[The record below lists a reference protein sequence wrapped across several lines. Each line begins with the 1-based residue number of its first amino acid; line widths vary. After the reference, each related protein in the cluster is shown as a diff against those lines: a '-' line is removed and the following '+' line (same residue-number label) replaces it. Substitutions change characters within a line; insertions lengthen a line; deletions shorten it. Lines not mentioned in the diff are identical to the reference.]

1 MLSAKRQKLDSYSEN
16 ANDGL
21 TIFDAPNVCREIMAK
36 CQSLAE
42 RAEPEMAKEIR
53 GIGDDAKRMLDA
65 IVASTDQLLAMGVS
79 E

>member
-1 MLSAKRQKLDSYSEN
+1 LSVRKRKSDSYSEN

-36 CQSLAE
+36 CESLAE
-42 RAEPEMAKEIR
+42 RAEPEIAGEIR
-53 GIGDDAKRMLDA
+53 KIGDDAQRMLDA
-65 IVASTDQLLAMGVS
+65 IVASTDQILAMGAL